1 MKTVLITG
9 AARGIGLACAEKFA
23 SQGYNVIL
31 NCVKSIDAAT
41 EKALE
46 LSEKYGIKAC
56 AIKADVASEKE
67 VKELFV
73 KAKESIGSP
82 DILINNA
89 GIAKLGLFQDMTGE
103 EWDRLFDVNVK
114 SVFLCCKEAIPHML
128 NNQTGSIINVS
139 SMWGEVGASCEAA
152 YSASKAAVIGYT
164 KALAKE
170 LAPSGIRVN
179 CVSPGLI
186 DTDMNACLTE
196 ETKDELCQDIPLQRM
211 GKAEEVADWIYLVAT
226 QGTYITGQTISVNG
240 GAVI

>member
-1 MKTVLITG
+1 MRTVLITG
-9 AARGIGLACAEKFA
+9 ASRGIGLACAEKFA
-23 SQGYNVIL
+23 SEGYNVIL
-31 NCVKSIDAAT
+31 NCVKSIDIAT
-41 EKALE
+41 KKASE

-56 AIKADVASEKE
+56 AIKADVASENE
-67 VKELFV
+67 VRELFA
-73 KAKESIGSP
+73 KAKETVGSP
-82 DILINNA
+82 DVLINNA
-89 GIAKLGLFQDMTGE
+89 GIAKLGLFQDMTSE
-103 EWDRLFDVNVK
+103 EWDRLFEVNVK

-128 NNQTGSIINVS
+128 NQQSGAIVNVS

-179 CVSPGLI
+179 CISPGLI
-186 DTDMNACLTE
+186 DTDMNSALSQ
-196 ETKDELCQDIPLQRM
+196 ETKEELCQDIPLQRM
-211 GKAEEVADWIYLVAT
+211 GNTEEVAEWIYLVAT